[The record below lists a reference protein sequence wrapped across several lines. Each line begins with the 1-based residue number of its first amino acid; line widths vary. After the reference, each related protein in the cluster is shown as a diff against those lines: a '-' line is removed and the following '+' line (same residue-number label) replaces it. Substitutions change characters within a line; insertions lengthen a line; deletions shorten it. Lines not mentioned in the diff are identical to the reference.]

1 MSAPLANALG
11 VSERIL
17 CIGLACAGGLA
28 GFLYLKDGRTVEW
41 MLADWILAYLKNS
54 LKDPKILQQRSA
66 KLPNVPLKSTAGA
79 PCPSKELVAL
89 SELLTY
95 VRGMP
100 VSMRSLRSKGMP
112 MLCHLLG
119 DAGPGM
125 PAEGCPT
132 NSIWYTYPGV
142 QRKQATAALWF
153 HGGGYVCG
161 TPRTYSGFTTEL
173 SKILNAPVLAASYR
187 LLPENSIED
196 AVEDAILA
204 YRYLLDNGYRSIV
217 VIGESAGGGL
227 CLLAVQAI
235 IKQKLTK
242 PACVVAMS
250 PWADLRSE
258 APSVNENK
266 MRDLVVTPKP
276 FFVFNKYVSDS
287 TPNRASSSVSP
298 LLGDFKGFP
307 PLKVTVGES
316 EVLRDDVITTARN
329 ARRAGV
335 VVDLEVQ
342 PYLLHSY
349 PVYCKVMPEGRE
361 ALQRI
366 KDFIAQHVELSPVL
380 PALPDI

>member
-1 MSAPLANALG
+1 
-11 VSERIL
+11 
-17 CIGLACAGGLA
+17 
-28 GFLYLKDGRTVEW
+28 

-153 HGGGYVCG
+153 HGGGY
-161 TPRTYSGFTTEL
+161 
-173 SKILNAPVLAASYR
+173 
-187 LLPENSIED
+187 NSIED